1 MTGCCGRDDI
11 GSLADVPVPIIS
23 VDVSL
28 WR

>member
-1 MTGCCGRDDI
+1 MIGHCGRDDI
-11 GSLADVPVPIIS
+11 GSLAEVPVLIGS